1 MSFIYEWVTNII
13 LIILLA
19 TILELLLPSN
29 AFQKYVKVVIGL
41 LLIIAI
47 LNPMIKM
54 FSVDLNQ
61 ELASF
66 ANDEAIIKDGEMK
79 NLIENKKSEI
89 QASQDAYILEQM
101 RVLLKQKVEDKL
113 AEQYQKRL
121 KDVVLQE
128 KTQNGSDESQW
139 IIHATLE
146 SQSEDEDAI
155 EAIQEVTIDTST
167 QTEEPVEESAD
178 MKEIKTFLSKEWE
191 VSPDQIVLVEEG
203 GS

>member
-1 MSFIYEWVTNII
+1 MSFINEWVTNII

-61 ELASF
+61 ELASLGLSETVI
-66 ANDEAIIKDGEMK
+66 NDGEMK

-101 RVLLKQKVEDKL
+101 DVLLRQKVEDKL
-113 AEQYQKRL
+113 ADQYEKRL
-121 KDVVLQE
+121 KDVVIQE
-128 KTQNGSDESQW
+128 KSQAGPEKSQW
-139 IIHATLE
+139 LIRATLE
-146 SQSEDEDAI
+146 SESSDEDAI
-155 EAIQEVTIDTST
+155 ETIQKVEIDTA
-167 QTEEPVEESAD
+167 EIKEPDEESSEL
-178 MKEIKTFLSKEWE
+178 KEIKAFLSKEWE
-191 VSPDQIVLVEEG
+191 VSPEQIVLVEEG

>member
-1 MSFIYEWVTNII
+1 MSFVYEWVTNII

-61 ELASF
+61 ELASLRL
-66 ANDEAIIKDGEMK
+66 DETVIKDGEMK

-101 RVLLKQKVEDKL
+101 AVLLQQKVEDKL
-113 AEQYQKRL
+113 ADQYEKRL
-121 KDVVLQE
+121 KDVVIQE
-128 KTQNGSDESQW
+128 KSQAGPEKSQW
-139 IIHATLE
+139 LIHTTLE
-146 SQSEDEDAI
+146 SQSSEEDAV
-155 EAIQEVTIDTST
+155 EAIQEVKIDTAEI
-167 QTEEPVEESAD
+167 TEPDEESSD
-178 MKEIKTFLSKEWE
+178 MKEIKAFLSKEWE